1 MEYYPP
7 PGPLCDLNGTNTSFL
22 WNVSTGPYVNFTG
35 MPVNITAST
44 GPYVNFTG
52 MPVNTTPS
60 TGPYVNFTGMPV
72 NTTPSTGPYV
82 NFTGMPVNTTP
93 SNSTGI
99 SNHSA
104 GTSLKVK
111 EKVNQPNTALLSVI
125 LTFGTFL
132 IAWFLKQLRNSQFF
146 GRTVGF
152 SDLNLINK

>member
-22 WNVSTGPYVNFTG
+22 WNVSTGANINFTG
-35 MPVNITAST
+35 MPVN
-44 GPYVNFTG
+44 V
-52 MPVNTTPS
+52 
-60 TGPYVNFTGMPV
+60 
-72 NTTPSTGPYV
+72 
-82 NFTGMPVNTTP
+82 TP
-93 SNSTGI
+93 SNSTGF

-104 GTSLKVK
+104 GSSSKVK
-111 EKVNQPNTALLSVI
+111 EKIVNQPNTALLSVI